1 MLGQRLRAKGNVV
14 LSVLV
19 GNIKGGCGKTTI
31 ATHLAAAASA
41 TGLRTTIGD
50 CDRQRS
56 SLNWL
61 KRRGVTEHQ
70 IEGVDWSKSVGEIP
84 AKTQCLI
91 IDAPAAMRHKA
102 VAELIDIADFV
113 VVPVLPSAFDED
125 ASAQF
130 LSKLS
135 EVKSVRKQKR
145 TVVVVGNR
153 IRAGTKSALGL
164 DTFFAGLGFPV
175 ITRLRDSQVYPGLAA
190 MGATVMDGG
199 DRRARD
205 HLPDWAP
212 LLKLIGI

>member
-1 MLGQRLRAKGNVV
+1 M

-31 ATHLAAAASA
+31 ATHLATAAAA
-41 TGLRTTIGD
+41 TGLRTVIGD

-61 KRRGVTEHQ
+61 KRRGVTDHQ
-70 IEGVDWSKSVGEIP
+70 IDGVDWSKSVGGVP
-84 AKTQCLI
+84 DKTECLI

-113 VVPVLPSAFDED
+113 IVPVLPSAFDED

-130 LSKLS
+130 LAKLAL
-135 EVKSVRKQKR
+135 VKSVRKQKR
-145 TVVVVGNR
+145 TVAVVGNR
-153 IRAGTKSALGL
+153 IRAGTKSATGL
-164 DTFFAGLGFPV
+164 DVFFAGLGFPV
-175 ITRLRDSQVYPGLAA
+175 VTRLRDSQVYPGLAA
-190 MGATVMDGG
+190 MGATVIDGG

-205 HLPDWAP
+205 HVKDWVP
-212 LLKLIGI
+212 LLRLIGLQK

>member
-1 MLGQRLRAKGNVV
+1 M

-31 ATHLAAAASA
+31 ATHLATAAAA
-41 TGLRTTIGD
+41 KGLRTVIGD

-61 KRRGVTEHQ
+61 KRRGVTDNQ
-70 IEGVDWSKSVGEIP
+70 IEGVDWSRSIGEVP
-84 AKTQCLI
+84 SKTQCLI

-113 VVPVLPSAFDED
+113 IVPVLPSAFDED

-130 LSKLS
+130 LSKLA

-145 TVVVVGNR
+145 TVAVVGNR
-153 IRAGTKSALGL
+153 IRAGTKSASGL
-164 DTFFAGLGFPV
+164 DVFFTGLGFPV
-175 ITRLRDSQVYPGLAA
+175 VTRLRDSQVYPGLAA
-190 MGATVMDGG
+190 MGATVIDGG

-205 HLPDWAP
+205 HEQDWVP
-212 LLKLIGI
+212 LLHLIGL